1 MDSRKFFI
9 IFRIIIARIPEP
21 KENAKRFIK
30 CANWGEK
37 LLKRTKIPF
46 VRGLQFEANRVLK
59 EITFG
64 EGFITSDRDIWDR
77 VLKFAKSS
85 QTKEKD
91 KLFE

>member
-1 MDSRKFFI
+1 
-9 IFRIIIARIPEP
+9 
-21 KENAKRFIK
+21 
-30 CANWGEK
+30 
-37 LLKRTKIPF
+37 
-46 VRGLQFEANRVLK
+46 VLK

-64 EGFITSDRDIWDR
+64 EGFITSDRNIWDR